1 MRIRRKMLALAAVA
15 TSTMMVA
22 SACGSGGDADGNGE
36 KEVTWVVS
44 DVPGAWQATH
54 SLGGSVYTVQMLAGT
69 LPYLGTWLPDG
80 STYEWQM
87 DYLAEEPEVLND
99 DLDEGPFEY
108 QIVLSDDA
116 VWSDGE
122 PMTGDDLRATWMMFT
137 SPEEGHCDGC
147 EPRAAGP
154 GYDNIEEIEVDGK
167 TATVRLKEGFT
178 NPEWQG
184 DFGAHNMGGGF
195 YPAHIA
201 EEQGWDIDEPSELG
215 EYFEWLHAERPEWS
229 GGPYI
234 ITEGDLN
241 TEVVKEPN
249 PEWFGDEPNLDRIT
263 MQFNTDEG
271 TYVNALQN
279 GEIDGASPSVYNTD
293 IITQLED
300 LPDVDLSIAEG
311 SVWEHVDLNLEN
323 EWLED
328 VELRRAIFTAI
339 DRQEIAD
346 RNFAETYPE
355 IELKN
360 NHIFGNDS
368 EYFVDHYEGDTQGTG
383 DIEAAIEIL
392 EDADYELDGDTL
404 TLDGDE
410 VGPFRLRATDSDVRN
425 NSMQLIQAQ
434 LAEIGIEANIEPTDD
449 LGATT
454 EEGDYDIMQFG
465 WQGTPDFITSP
476 NQFWHSSSGSNYGGY
491 ANDEVDELTN
501 DVINSLDLDEAAE
514 NANAAT
520 EIVVS
525 EAYVLPLM
533 AEPYYYFADDHM
545 VNVEDN
551 THSSYRATYNIGEWD
566 IAD

>member
-1 MRIRRKMLALAAVA
+1 
-15 TSTMMVA
+15 
-22 SACGSGGDADGNGE
+22 
-36 KEVTWVVS
+36 
-44 DVPGAWQATH
+44 
-54 SLGGSVYTVQMLAGT
+54 
-69 LPYLGTWLPDG
+69 
-80 STYEWQM
+80 
-87 DYLAEEPEVLND
+87 
-99 DLDEGPFEY
+99 
-108 QIVLSDDA
+108 
-116 VWSDGE
+116 
-122 PMTGDDLRATWMMFT
+122 
-137 SPEEGHCDGC
+137 
-147 EPRAAGP
+147 
-154 GYDNIEEIEVDGK
+154 
-167 TATVRLKEGFT
+167 
-178 NPEWQG
+178 
-184 DFGAHNMGGGF
+184 
-195 YPAHIA
+195 
-201 EEQGWDIDEPSELG
+201 
-215 EYFEWLHAERPEWS
+215 
-229 GGPYI
+229 
-234 ITEGDLN
+234 
-241 TEVVKEPN
+241 
-249 PEWFGDEPNLDRIT
+249 GDEPNLDRIT

-368 EYFVDHYEGDTQGTG
+368 EHFVDHYEGDTQGTG
-383 DIEAAIEIL
+383 DIEPAIEPL
-392 EDADYELDGDTL
+392 AD
-404 TLDGDE
+404 
-410 VGPFRLRATDSDVRN
+410 ATDSDVRN

-533 AEPYYYFADDHM
+533 AEPYYYFAGDHM

-551 THSSYRATYNIGEWD
+551 THSSY
-566 IAD
+566 